1 MDTFLAWIRLALP
14 TEVFENLLSENAA
27 MVEMIFEELNSED
40 DENLQVAVNCIVEL
54 MSISRVRKNN
64 FASFLDVVV
73 SRVQTL

>member
-14 TEVFENLLSENAA
+14 TEVFENLPSENPA

-40 DENLQVAVNCIVEL
+40 DDNLQVAVNCIVEL

-64 FASFLDVVV
+64 FGSFLDVVV
-73 SRVQTL
+73 SRVQSL

>member
-14 TEVFENLLSENAA
+14 TEVFENLLSENPA

-40 DENLQVAVNCIVEL
+40 DDNLQVAVNCIVEL

-64 FASFLDVVV
+64 FGSFLDVVA
-73 SRVQTL
+73 SRVQSL

>member
-40 DENLQVAVNCIVEL
+40 DENL
-54 MSISRVRKNN
+54 
-64 FASFLDVVV
+64 
-73 SRVQTL
+73 

>member
-14 TEVFENLLSENAA
+14 TEVFENLLSENPA

-40 DENLQVAVNCIVEL
+40 DDNLQVAVNCIVEL

-64 FASFLDVVV
+64 FGSFLDVVV
-73 SRVQTL
+73 SRVQSL